1 MMTPSPRLS
10 RAIEKGQDWSCA
22 IRQVMRP
29 LHTNMYGT
37 VFGGIV
43 LSMIDEAAFVEARRH
58 GMHKWVTACFDRVD
72 FKRPIRVGD
81 TVSLY
86 TRTEKTGTKIVSIEV
101 CVEVMRYD
109 TNVTE
114 EVTTAH
120 VTMVSVDPDGNPI
133 PFSHPATL

>member
-1 MMTPSPRLS
+1 MLS
-10 RAIEKGQDWSCA
+10 
-22 IRQVMRP
+22 
-29 LHTNMYGT
+29 L
-37 VFGGIV
+37 
-43 LSMIDEAAFVEARRH
+43 IDEAAFVEARRH

-72 FKRPIRVGD
+72 FKQPIRVGD

-86 TRTEKTGTKIVSIEV
+86 TRTEQEGTKSVSIEI

-120 VTMVSVDPDGNPI
+120 VTMVSVDCDGNPI
-133 PFSHPATL
+133 PFTEPGTL